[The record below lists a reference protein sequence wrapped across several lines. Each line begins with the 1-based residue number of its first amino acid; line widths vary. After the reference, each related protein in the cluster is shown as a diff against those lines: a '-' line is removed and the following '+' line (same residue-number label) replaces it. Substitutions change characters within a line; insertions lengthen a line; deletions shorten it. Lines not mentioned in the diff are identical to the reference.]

1 MTELISYAQMFTVA
15 SDPHKRKTLQH
26 LQHLRDGR
34 KEEAEFDEWWDK
46 LTKAEQA
53 ELRQLDPPIIPYREM
68 PLPRYSFPVYAND
81 SKFASAD
88 PRKSTE
94 QVESDGWVT
103 RERVQEIVADILT
116 LIGSSSDK
124 SVQHHFD
131 IIRIVMQTTDAPT
144 QVDLAARMGLT
155 KQAVC
160 VRVQKMAAR
169 AALLSPGIISRM
181 KFADQSAAPATISAE
196 KMKNNN
202 KIFKKSAGQGGGIRN
217 LFPTPPFRRG
227 ASTTAKKHR
236 NLKAAEQEGIQG
248 ADL

>member
-1 MTELISYAQMFTVA
+1 MFAVA

-34 KEEAEFDEWWDK
+34 KEEAEFDEWFDG
-46 LTKAEQA
+46 LSKAEQA
-53 ELRQLDPPIIPYREM
+53 NLRQLDPPIIPYREL

-88 PRKSTE
+88 PRKATE
-94 QVESDGWVT
+94 LVESDGWVT

-116 LIGSSSDK
+116 MLGSSSDK
-124 SVQHHFD
+124 TVQHHFD
-131 IIRIVMQTTDAPT
+131 IIRIVMQTADAPT

-169 AALLSPGIISRM
+169 AALLSPGIIDRM
-181 KFADQSAAPATISAE
+181 KFADQSAALVEISEE
-196 KMKNNN
+196 KMKNNK
-202 KIFKKSAGQGGGIRN
+202 KISTKSAAQGGGARN
-217 LFPTPPFRRG
+217 LLPTPPFRRG

-236 NLKAAEQEGIQG
+236 ILKDAGQEGIQG

>member
-1 MTELISYAQMFTVA
+1 MFTVA

>member
-1 MTELISYAQMFTVA
+1 MFTVA

-34 KEEAEFDEWWDK
+34 KEEAEFDAWWDS
-46 LTKAEQA
+46 LSKAEQA
-53 ELRQLDPPIIPYREM
+53 ELRQLDPPIIPYREL
-68 PLPRYSFPVYAND
+68 PLPRYSFPIYAND

-88 PRKSTE
+88 PRKATE
-94 QVESDGWVT
+94 QMESDGWVT

-116 LIGSSSDK
+116 MLGSSSDK

-131 IIRIVMQTTDAPT
+131 IIKIVMQTTDAPT

-160 VRVQKMAAR
+160 VRVHKMAAK

-181 KFADQSAAPATISAE
+181 KSADQSASCDAISAE
-196 KMKNNN
+196 KMKNN
-202 KIFKKSAGQGGGIRN
+202 KIISEKSTGQGGALRN

-236 NLKAAEQEGIQG
+236 NLKAAQQEGIQG

>member
-1 MTELISYAQMFTVA
+1 MFTVA

-34 KEEAEFDEWWDK
+34 KEEAEFDEWFDR
-46 LTKAEQA
+46 LSKAEQA
-53 ELRQLDPPIIPYREM
+53 ELRELDPPIIPYREM
-68 PLPRYSFPVYAND
+68 PLPRYSFPIYAND

-88 PRKSTE
+88 PRKVTE

-116 LIGSSSDK
+116 LLGSSSDK

-131 IIRIVMQTTDAPT
+131 IIRIVMQTQDAPT

-160 VRVQKMAAR
+160 VRVQKMSAR

-181 KFADQSAAPATISAE
+181 KSADQSAAPVETSEE
-196 KMKNNN
+196 KMKNK
-202 KIFKKSAGQGGGIRN
+202 KIILKKSPGQGGALRN
-217 LFPTPPFRRG
+217 LLPTPLKRRG

-236 NLKAAEQEGIQG
+236 NLKAAQQEGIQG

>member
-1 MTELISYAQMFTVA
+1 MFTVA

-34 KEEAEFDEWWDK
+34 KEEAEFDAWWDS
-46 LTKAEQA
+46 LSKAEQA
-53 ELRQLDPPIIPYREM
+53 ELRQLDPPIIPYREL

-81 SKFASAD
+81 SKYASAD
-88 PRKSTE
+88 PRKATE
-94 QVESDGWVT
+94 SIETDGWVT

-116 LIGSSSDK
+116 LLGSSSDK

-131 IIRIVMQTTDAPT
+131 IIRIVMQTQDAPT

-181 KFADQSAAPATISAE
+181 KSADQSAAPAEISE
-196 KMKNNN
+196 DKMKNNKN
-202 KIFKKSAGQGGGIRN
+202 ISENPAAQVGSVRN
-217 LFPTPPFRRG
+217 LFTTPTLKRG

-236 NLKAAEQEGIQG
+236 ILKAADQEGIQG
-248 ADL
+248 AKQ

>member
-1 MTELISYAQMFTVA
+1 MFTVA

-34 KEEAEFDEWWDK
+34 KEEAEFDAWWDS
-46 LTKAEQA
+46 LSKAEQA
-53 ELRQLDPPIIPYREM
+53 ELRQLDPPIIPYREL
-68 PLPRYSFPVYAND
+68 PLPRYSFPIYAND

-88 PRKSTE
+88 PRKATE
-94 QVESDGWVT
+94 SIESDGWVT

-116 LIGSSSDK
+116 LLGSSSDK

-160 VRVQKMAAR
+160 VRVHKMAAK
-169 AALLSPGIISRM
+169 AALLSPGLLTRM
-181 KFADQSAAPATISAE
+181 NFTDQSAAPAEISEE
-196 KMKNNN
+196 KMKNN
-202 KIFKKSAGQGGGIRN
+202 KIISKKSTGQGGGIRN
-217 LFPTPPFRRG
+217 LFPTPPKRRG
-227 ASTTAKKHR
+227 ASTTAKKR
-236 NLKAAEQEGIQG
+236 RILKAADQEGIQG
-248 ADL
+248 AKQ

>member
-1 MTELISYAQMFTVA
+1 MFAVA
-15 SDPHKRKTLQH
+15 SDPQKRKTLQH

-46 LTKAEQA
+46 LSKAEQ
-53 ELRQLDPPIIPYREM
+53 ESYRKLDPPIIPYREM

-88 PRKSTE
+88 PRKATE
-94 QVESDGWVT
+94 QIESDGWVT

-116 LIGSSSDK
+116 MLGSSSDK
-124 SVQHHFD
+124 TVQHHFD
-131 IIRIVMQTTDAPT
+131 IIRIVMQTADAPT

-169 AALLSPGIISRM
+169 AAQLSPGIIDRM
-181 KFADQSAAPATISAE
+181 KFPDQSAEISKISE
-196 KMKNNN
+196 ENMKNNKN
-202 KIFKKSAGQGGGIRN
+202 ISKKSASIGGGARN
-217 LFPTPPFRRG
+217 LLPTPPFRRG

-236 NLKAAEQEGIQG
+236 ILKDAGQEGIQG